1 MRTTVARGERS
12 RWHLAILIPFLPV
25 LIAIALVG
33 VVFVAIFTACLH
45 VAIWTL
51 WCLRGRDVLFVYS
64 DSPTWRDY
72 IEERIVPRLG
82 RRAVVMNWS
91 QRKSWRFSMAR
102 LAFHHFG
109 GDREFNPIAVV
120 FRPFRRTRTFRF
132 WQPFRELNK
141 GRPQALHDME
151 REFLGMIG
159 VTPPEPTV

>member
-1 MRTTVARGERS
+1 MRTTVARGEGS
-12 RWHLAILIPFLPV
+12 RWYLAILIPFLPAI
-25 LIAIALVG
+25 IAIALAVA
-33 VVFVAIFTACLH
+33 VFLAIFTACLH

-64 DSPTWRDY
+64 DSSIWRDY
-72 IEERIVPRLG
+72 IEERILPRLG

-91 QRKSWRFSMAR
+91 QRKKWRFSIAR

-109 GDREFNPIAVV
+109 GNREFNPIAVV

-132 WQPFRELNK
+132 WLPFKELKK

-151 REFLGMIG
+151 REFLEMIG
-159 VTPPEPTV
+159 VTPPEPTG